1 MLLNFLTKGYNTNI
15 TNIIIGLNEIHQYML
30 KLTSL
35 LEQTTRARLTL
46 SESSAQQL
54 TSLLQNNN
62 KNKLSIFE
70 TILQN
75 LKGRSVLD
83 KHFFKK

>member
-1 MLLNFLTKGYNTNI
+1 MLLNLLTKGYNTNI

-70 TILQN
+70 TNFTKFEGKVRFGQT
-75 LKGRSVLD
+75 
-83 KHFFKK
+83 FFF